1 MGADRPMGADRRG
14 LVSLFATALIAG
26 GCVGG
31 SSLDFGTP
39 VNLHISTTPTSVEL
53 DAPGWFANVAAVYL
67 CPSEPARLP
76 DSPADRVD
84 WTPGAACE
92 FMGSYPSRDGLTLSL
107 PLSGLKPERRPAFDA
122 AADWYLVLMNLDG
135 NRVGSAI
142 SSRFHAPPRASAS

>member
-1 MGADRPMGADRRG
+1 MGGERRL
-14 LVSLFATALIAG
+14 LVTLVGVALIAG

-53 DAPGWFANVAAVYL
+53 DAPGWFADVSAVYL
-67 CPSEPARLP
+67 CPAEPARLP
-76 DSPADRVD
+76 DSPAERVD
-84 WTPGAACE
+84 WTPGDACE
-92 FMGSYPSRDGLTLSL
+92 FMGSYPSTDGLTLSL

-122 AADWYLVLMNLDG
+122 AADWFLVLMDLDG

-142 SSRFHAPPRASAS
+142 NSKFHAPPAASPS